1 MITNIEPI
9 SELEKIMSLLTEC
22 GLPVTDIL
30 QPDPPLFF
38 GFRSESCL
46 VAVVGLELFGAV
58 ALLRSLAVAPAHR
71 GRGLA
76 HQLVAYAENIAVSR
90 GVDSLFLLTTT
101 ASDFFGK
108 LGFVPASRS
117 TAPPA
122 IQATSQFSG
131 LCPASSEFLRKSIAG
146 LTLRSS
152 GTAQKRAAP

>member
-9 SELEKIMSLLTEC
+9 SELKEIMSLLTEC

-30 QPDPPLFF
+30 QSEPPLFF
-38 GFRSESCL
+38 GVRSESGL
-46 VAVVGLELFGAV
+46 VAVVGLELFGAA

-76 HQLVAYAENIAVSR
+76 RQLVAYAESVAVSR

-117 TAPPA
+117 AAPPA
-122 IQATSQFSG
+122 IQATSQFSV
-131 LCPASSEFLRKSIAG
+131 LCPASSAFLRKSV
-146 LTLRSS
+146 
-152 GTAQKRAAP
+152 

>member
-1 MITNIEPI
+1 MTTNIEPI
-9 SELEKIMSLLTEC
+9 SELKEVLPLLAEC
-22 GLPVTDIL
+22 GLPVADIS
-30 QPDPPLFF
+30 PSKSPHFF
-38 GFRSESCL
+38 GIRSESGL

-76 HQLVAYAENIAVSR
+76 RQLVAYAESVAVSR

-117 TAPPA
+117 AAPPA
-122 IQATSQFSG
+122 IQATSQFSV
-131 LCPASSEFLRKSIAG
+131 LCPASSAFLRKSV
-146 LTLRSS
+146 
-152 GTAQKRAAP
+152 